1 MLHGFYALKGCLSN
15 IENEIKIISFNY
27 CSRPRND
34 RFVRC
39 DMFSQKFNL
48 HEYISKIQR
57 MQLFDVFILTKTNIC
72 LRIDQFYYNDK
83 MGDKDKK

>member
-1 MLHGFYALKGCLSN
+1 MKSKLYLSV
-15 IENEIKIISFNY
+15 IVVV
-27 CSRPRND
+27 
-34 RFVRC
+34 RFVQC

-48 HEYISKIQR
+48 HEYIFEIQR
-57 MQLFDVFILTKTNIC
+57 KQLFDVCILTKTNIC